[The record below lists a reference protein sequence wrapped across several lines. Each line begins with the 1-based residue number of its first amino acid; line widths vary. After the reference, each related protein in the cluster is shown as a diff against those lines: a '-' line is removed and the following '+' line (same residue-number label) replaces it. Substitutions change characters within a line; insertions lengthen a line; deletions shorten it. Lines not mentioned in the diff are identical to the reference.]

1 MSEAEPSSQP
11 HETGIRTDECTKD
24 WKSDVEE
31 KMKKAHVVVAAVRS
45 VVRQRHLE
53 NRAAQ
58 ALMSRLQYTHLRT
71 LQTRCT
77 NLRQTRHNPLSL
89 SLNTSAYHQTQS
101 ESPRCLLFGP
111 RHIERPHLD
120 HLQII
125 LYTYN
130 YVALSGT

>member
-89 SLNTSAYHQTQS
+89 SLSTH
-101 ESPRCLLFGP
+101 
-111 RHIERPHLD
+111 RHITRRSLNHPD
-120 HLQII
+120 AYYSVRDI
-125 LYTYN
+125 LN
-130 YVALSGT
+130 ALT